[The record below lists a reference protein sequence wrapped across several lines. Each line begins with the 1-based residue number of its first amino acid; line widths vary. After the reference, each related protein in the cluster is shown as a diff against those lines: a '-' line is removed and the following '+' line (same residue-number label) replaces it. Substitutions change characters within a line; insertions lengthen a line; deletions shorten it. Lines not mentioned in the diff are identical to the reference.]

1 MRKLDENQS
10 SRGRCGLGSPKRR
23 KRPLIQIKS
32 LAPNREALLAYK
44 YFFCLTNA
52 ISDRLIFHLIS
63 RDHLESEEKPRV
75 VPKTRDGRLLHMLTA
90 WPPKSHRSQTLNRG
104 FVRVCKKI
112 WKSKSGLK
120 KLSQETHQSNI
131 LPFEMLLIHPAR
143 IIWSSLSIFWNICW
157 FGAVNCLPSW
167 PRRGCL

>member
-1 MRKLDENQS
+1 MSPLNCLEMPMRKLDENQNG
-10 SRGRCGLGSPKRR
+10 RGRCGLGSPKRR

-104 FVRVCKKI
+104 FVRVCKKNMKIEI
-112 WKSKSGLK
+112 WVKKTQPRDSSIKHIAFRDASYSPGPDHMVLTFHFLK
-120 KLSQETHQSNI
+120 H
-131 LPFEMLLIHPAR
+131 MLI
-143 IIWSSLSIFWNICW
+143 
-157 FGAVNCLPSW
+157 
-167 PRRGCL
+167 RGS